1 VALRVSAVK
10 NNTFST
16 LVRLKAGTISGL
28 VVKQLPKRGVNMSNI
43 KRRVETLTEYG
54 RVSREA
60 LMKGAGFSSE
70 QLKRPFIGVVNGY
83 GELSPGANYLNQI
96 TKKVKAGITAAGGT
110 PVEFFVSATC
120 VSMPHGGENYRWT
133 LPYRDITASYIE
145 AVAEINYFDA
155 LVMVTVCDDAIPA
168 NCMAAARLGLPTI
181 IIPGGSM
188 AAADYNGRPMDW
200 THMIHKYG
208 ELQIN
213 AITPEEFAEI
223 HDCAICGGGNC
234 CGVATGNTGAIF
246 TEALGLTLPGAGTVH
261 GHGQE
266 ILDIGRRSGEQIMKL
281 LEQGLGTGQI
291 ITDKALENAVRVY
304 LAIGGS
310 TNSLLHIM
318 AIAHD
323 AGLELDLETFDRLSL
338 ETPHITNVAPAGEYN
353 TSDLHDAGGVQAVMK
368 ELAPM
373 LHLDVLTATGL
384 TLGENLAQASIH
396 NRRVIWPLDRPLE
409 PEGGI
414 AVLKGNLAP
423 NGAIVKQ
430 AAVPKNMIK
439 FQGPAR
445 VFNNEVA
452 ATTALVDQKIK
463 AGDVVV
469 INYQGPKG
477 DPGMR
482 QTGTIL
488 ANLLVGMNLIDKVAL
503 VTDGRTSGT
512 CEGLLVLH
520 LAPEA
525 AVGGPLAAVRDGDPI
540 EIDIVARRIKLLL
553 PENQIKAR
561 LEEWSPPKRI
571 EKGFLSIY
579 QKLVQQ
585 ANKGAVLDVD

>member
-1 VALRVSAVK
+1 MK
-10 NNTFST
+10 
-16 LVRLKAGTISGL
+16 K
-28 VVKQLPKRGVNMSNI
+28 I
-43 KRRVETLTEYG
+43 KRRIESLADYG
-54 RVSREA
+54 LVSREA
-60 LMKGAGFSSE
+60 LMKGAGFSRQ
-70 QLKRPFIGVVNGY
+70 QLDRPFIGVVNGY
-83 GELSPGANYLNQI
+83 GELTPGANYLNEI
-96 TKKVKAGITAAGGT
+96 AAEVKKGITAAGGT

-120 VSMPHGGENYRWT
+120 VSMPHGGDNYRWT

-145 AVAEINYFDA
+145 AVTEINYFDA

-188 AAADYNGRPMDW
+188 AAADHKGQRMDW
-200 THMIHKYG
+200 TKMIHKYG
-208 ELQIN
+208 ELQVDGISKD
-213 AITPEEFAEI
+213 EFEEI

-261 GHGQE
+261 GAGEE
-266 ILDIGRRSGEQIMKL
+266 IKTIGRQSGEQIMKL
-281 LEQGLGTGQI
+281 LEKGLGTDQI
-291 ITDKALENAVRVY
+291 ITRKSLENAVRVF
-304 LAIGGS
+304 LSVGGS

-323 AGLELDLETFDRLSL
+323 AGYPLDLETFDRLSR
-338 ETPHITNVAPAGEYN
+338 ETPHLTNVAPAGDYN
-353 TSDLHDAGGVQAVMK
+353 TNDLHDAGGIQAVMK
-368 ELAPM
+368 ELAPLM
-373 LHLDVLTATGL
+373 NLDVLTVSGE
-384 TLGENLAQASIH
+384 TLGNNLEQAAVR
-396 NRRVIWPLDRPLE
+396 NRDVIFPLDKPLE

-414 AVLKGNLAP
+414 AVVRGNLAP
-423 NGAIVKQ
+423 NGAIIKQ
-430 AAVPKNMIK
+430 AAVPANMMT

-445 VFNNEVA
+445 VYSNEVK
-452 ATTALVDQKIK
+452 ATTALVDGKIK

-469 INYQGPKG
+469 IRYQGPKG

-488 ANLLVGMNLIDKVAL
+488 ANLLVGMGLIDKVAL
-503 VTDGRTSGT
+503 VTDGRASGT

-525 AVGGPLAAVRDGDPI
+525 AVAGPIAAIQDGDI
-540 EIDIVARRIKLLL
+540 IDIDVVKRSISVQLTDKELAERLTDWQAPARHK
-553 PENQIKAR
+553 
-561 LEEWSPPKRI
+561 
-571 EKGFLSIY
+571 KGFLSIY

-585 ANKGAVLDVD
+585 ADKGAILTTDE

>member
-1 VALRVSAVK
+1 MK
-10 NNTFST
+10 
-16 LVRLKAGTISGL
+16 K
-28 VVKQLPKRGVNMSNI
+28 I
-43 KRRVETLTEYG
+43 KRRIEALADYG
-54 RVSREA
+54 LVSREA
-60 LMKGAGFSSE
+60 LMKGAGFSRH
-70 QLKRPFIGVVNGY
+70 QLDRPFIGVVNGY
-83 GELSPGANYLNQI
+83 GELTPGANYLNEI
-96 TKKVKAGITAAGGT
+96 AREVKEGITAAGGT
-110 PVEFFVSATC
+110 PVEFFISATC
-120 VSMPHGGENYRWT
+120 VSMPHGGDNYRWT

-181 IIPGGSM
+181 VIPGGSM
-188 AAADYNGRPMDW
+188 AAADYKGQRMDW
-200 THMIHKYG
+200 TKMIHKYG
-208 ELQIN
+208 ELQVDG
-213 AITPEEFAEI
+213 ITRDEFAEI

-261 GHGQE
+261 GAGEE
-266 ILDIGRRSGEQIMKL
+266 IREIGRRSGEQIMKL
-281 LEQGLGTGQI
+281 LAEGLGTDQI
-291 ITDKALENAVRVY
+291 ITRKSLENAVRVF
-304 LAIGGS
+304 LAVGGS

-323 AGLELDLETFDRLSL
+323 AGFPLDLETFDRLSR
-338 ETPHITNVAPAGEYN
+338 ETPHITNVAPAGKYN
-353 TSDLHDAGGVQAVMK
+353 TNDLHDAGGIQAVMK
-368 ELAPM
+368 ELAPL
-373 LHLDVLTATGL
+373 LHLDVITVSGETLEKNLT
-384 TLGENLAQASIH
+384 QAVVK
-396 NRRVIWPLDRPLE
+396 NRDVIFSLDNPLE

-414 AVLKGNLAP
+414 AVVSGNLAP
-423 NGAIVKQ
+423 DGAIIKQ
-430 AAVPKNMIK
+430 AAVPSNMMK

-445 VFNNEVA
+445 VYSNEVE
-452 ATTALVDQKIK
+452 ATTALVDGQIK

-469 INYQGPKG
+469 IRYQGPKG

-503 VTDGRTSGT
+503 VTDGRASGT

-525 AVGGPLAAVRDGDPI
+525 AIAGPIAAVQDGDI
-540 EIDIVARRIKLLL
+540 IDIDVAKRSISVQLSKKELSDRLTDWQAPPRRK
-553 PENQIKAR
+553 
-561 LEEWSPPKRI
+561 
-571 EKGFLSIY
+571 KGFLSIY

-585 ANKGAVLDVD
+585 ANKGAVLMTDE

>member
-1 VALRVSAVK
+1 MQKIR
-10 NNTFST
+10 
-16 LVRLKAGTISGL
+16 
-28 VVKQLPKRGVNMSNI
+28 
-43 KRRVETLTEYG
+43 RRVESLAEYG

-60 LMKGAGFSSE
+60 LMKGAGFSRQ
-70 QLKRPFIGVVNGY
+70 QLERPFIGVVNGY
-83 GELSPGANYLNQI
+83 GELTPGANYLNEI
-96 TKKVKAGITAAGGT
+96 AREVKKGITAAGGT

-145 AVAEINYFDA
+145 AVTEINYFDA

-188 AAADYNGRPMDW
+188 AAADYKGQRMDW
-200 THMIHKYG
+200 TKMIHKFG
-208 ELQIN
+208 ELQVEG
-213 AITPEEFAEI
+213 ITRDEFEEI

-234 CGVATGNTGAIF
+234 CGVATGNTGAMF

-261 GHGQE
+261 GAGEE
-266 ILDIGRRSGEQIMKL
+266 IKELGRQSGEQIMKL
-281 LEQGLGTGQI
+281 LALGLHTGKI
-291 ITDKALENAVRVY
+291 ITRDSLENAVRVF

-323 AGLELDLETFDRLSL
+323 AGFPLDLKTFDRLSR
-338 ETPHITNVAPAGEYN
+338 ETPHITNVAPAGIYN
-353 TSDLHDAGGVQAVMK
+353 TNDLHDAGGIQAVMK
-368 ELAPM
+368 ELSPLM
-373 LHLDVLTATGL
+373 NLDVLTVTGE
-384 TLGENLAQASIH
+384 TLGRNLEKAEVRNH
-396 NRRVIWPLDRPLE
+396 EVIFGLDKPVD

-414 AVLKGNLAP
+414 AVVSGNLAP
-423 NGAIVKQ
+423 NGAIIKQ
-430 AAVPKNMIK
+430 AAVPPSMMK

-445 VFNNEVA
+445 VFSNEVE
-452 ATTALVDQKIK
+452 ATTALVDGHIK

-469 INYQGPKG
+469 IRYQGPKG

-488 ANLLVGMNLIDKVAL
+488 ANLLVGMNLIEKVAL
-503 VTDGRTSGT
+503 VTDGRASGT
-512 CEGLLVLH
+512 CGGLLVLH

-525 AVGGPLAAVRDGDPI
+525 AVGGPIAALEDGDI
-540 EIDIVARRIKLLL
+540 IDIDVVKRSISAQLSDEEMQQ
-553 PENQIKAR
+553 PAGR
-561 LEEWSPPKRI
+561 LAPTST
-571 EKGFLSIY
+571 
-579 QKLVQQ
+579 
-585 ANKGAVLDVD
+585 A

>member
-1 VALRVSAVK
+1 MGGVK
-10 NNTFST
+10 MQ
-16 LVRLKAGTISGL
+16 K
-28 VVKQLPKRGVNMSNI
+28 I
-43 KRRVETLTEYG
+43 KRRVETLTDYG
-54 RVSREA
+54 RASREA
-60 LMKGAGFSSE
+60 LMKGAGFSRD
-70 QLKRPFIGVVNGY
+70 QLERPFIGVVNGY
-83 GELSPGANYLNQI
+83 GELSPGASYLNMI
-96 TKKVKAGITAAGGT
+96 AKEVKAGIAAAGGT
-110 PVEFFVSATC
+110 PVEFFISATC

-188 AAADYNGRPMDW
+188 AAADYKGQCMDW

-208 ELQIN
+208 ELQVN
-213 AITPEEFAEI
+213 AITPEEFKEI

-234 CGVATGNTGAIF
+234 CGVATGNTGAIV

-266 ILDIGRRSGEQIMKL
+266 ILDIGRRSGEQIMQL
-281 LEQGLGTGQI
+281 LEQGLGTKQI
-291 ITDKALENAVRVY
+291 ITEKALENAVRVF
-304 LAIGGS
+304 LSVGGS

-323 AGLELDLETFDRLSL
+323 AGLGLDLETFDRLSR
-338 ETPHITNVAPAGEYN
+338 EMPHITNVAPAGEYN
-353 TSDLHDAGGVQAVMK
+353 TNDLHDAGGVQAVMK
-368 ELAPM
+368 ELSSK

-384 TLGENLAQASIH
+384 TLGENLDKAAVRD
-396 NRRVIWPLDRPLE
+396 RRVIFPLDQPLE

-414 AVLKGNLAP
+414 AVVYGNLAP
-423 NGAIVKQ
+423 DGAIIKQ
-430 AAVPKNMIK
+430 AAVPNSMLT
-439 FQGPAR
+439 FRGPAR
-445 VFNNEVA
+445 VFNTEVA
-452 ATTALVDQKIK
+452 ATNALVDKKIS

-488 ANLLVGMNLIDKVAL
+488 ANLLVGMGLIDKIAL
-503 VTDGRTSGT
+503 VTDGRASGT

-520 LAPEA
+520 AAPEA

-540 EIDIVARRIKLLL
+540 EIDVARRRITLLL
-553 PENQIKAR
+553 PEDQIKSR
-561 LEEWSPPKRI
+561 LDEWSPPKRV

-585 ANKGAVLDVD
+585 ANKGAVLDVE

>member
-1 VALRVSAVK
+1 MK
-10 NNTFST
+10 
-16 LVRLKAGTISGL
+16 K
-28 VVKQLPKRGVNMSNI
+28 I
-43 KRRVETLTEYG
+43 KRRIESLADYG
-54 RVSREA
+54 LVSREA
-60 LMKGAGFSSE
+60 LMKGAGFSRQ
-70 QLKRPFIGVVNGY
+70 QLDRPFIGVVNGY
-83 GELSPGANYLNQI
+83 GELTPGAMYLNEI
-96 TKKVKAGITAAGGT
+96 AREVKKGITAAGGT

-120 VSMPHGGENYRWT
+120 VSMPHGGDNYRWT

-188 AAADYNGRPMDW
+188 AAADYKGQRMDW

-208 ELQIN
+208 ELQVDG
-213 AITPEEFAEI
+213 ITKDEFEEI

-261 GHGQE
+261 GAGEE
-266 ILDIGRRSGEQIMKL
+266 IKSLGRQSGEQIMKL
-281 LEQGLGTGQI
+281 LADGLGTDQI
-291 ITDKALENAVRVY
+291 ITRKSLENAVRVF
-304 LAIGGS
+304 LSVGGS

-323 AGLELDLETFDRLSL
+323 AGFPLDLETFDRLSR
-338 ETPHITNVAPAGEYN
+338 ETPHITNVAPAGAYN
-353 TSDLHDAGGVQAVMK
+353 TNDLHDAGGIQAVMK
-368 ELAPM
+368 ELAPLM
-373 LHLDVLTATGL
+373 HLDVLTVSGE
-384 TLGENLAQASIH
+384 TLGNNLEKAAVR
-396 NRRVIWPLDRPLE
+396 NRDVIFALDKPLE

-414 AVLKGNLAP
+414 AVVNGNLAP
-423 NGAIVKQ
+423 NGAIIKQ
-430 AAVPKNMIK
+430 AAVPKNMMT

-445 VFNNEVA
+445 VYSNEVE
-452 ATTALVDQKIK
+452 ATTALVDGKIK

-469 INYQGPKG
+469 IRYQGPKG

-503 VTDGRTSGT
+503 VTDGRASGT

-525 AVGGPLAAVRDGDPI
+525 AVAGPIAAIRDGDI
-540 EIDIVARRIKLLL
+540 IDIDVVKRSISVQLTDKELSERLTNWQAPPRRK
-553 PENQIKAR
+553 
-561 LEEWSPPKRI
+561 
-571 EKGFLSIY
+571 KGFLSIY

-585 ANKGAVLDVD
+585 ADKGAVLTTDE

>member
-1 VALRVSAVK
+1 
-10 NNTFST
+10 
-16 LVRLKAGTISGL
+16 
-28 VVKQLPKRGVNMSNI
+28 
-43 KRRVETLTEYG
+43 
-54 RVSREA
+54 
-60 LMKGAGFSSE
+60 
-70 QLKRPFIGVVNGY
+70 
-83 GELSPGANYLNQI
+83 
-96 TKKVKAGITAAGGT
+96 
-110 PVEFFVSATC
+110 
-120 VSMPHGGENYRWT
+120 
-133 LPYRDITASYIE
+133 
-145 AVAEINYFDA
+145 
-155 LVMVTVCDDAIPA
+155 
-168 NCMAAARLGLPTI
+168 
-181 IIPGGSM
+181 
-188 AAADYNGRPMDW
+188 MDW

-208 ELQIN
+208 ELQID
-213 AITPEEFAEI
+213 AITPEEFADI

-266 ILDIGRRSGEQIMKL
+266 IIDIGRRSGKQIMKL

-291 ITDKALENAVRVY
+291 ITEEALENAVRVY
-304 LAIGGS
+304 LAVGGS

-323 AGLELDLETFDRLSL
+323 AGLEMELDTFDRLSR
-338 ETPHITNVAPAGEYN
+338 ETPHISNVAPAGEYN
-353 TSDLHDAGGVQAVMK
+353 TNDLHDAGGVQAVMK

-373 LHLDVLTATGL
+373 LHLDVITANGL
-384 TLGENLAQASIH
+384 TLGENLAKASVR

-423 NGAIVKQ
+423 DGAIVKQ
-430 AAVPKNMIK
+430 AALPSNMIRFK
-439 FQGPAR
+439 GPAK

-452 ATTALVDQKIK
+452 ATTALVDKNIQ
-463 AGDVVV
+463 AGDVIV

-525 AVGGPLAAVRDGDPI
+525 AVGGPLAAVRDGDSI
-540 EIDIVARRIKLLL
+540 EIDVASRRISLLL
-553 PENQIKAR
+553 PEDQIKSR
-561 LEEWSPPKRI
+561 LDKWSPPKRI

-585 ANKGAVLDVD
+585 ANKGAVLDAD

>member
-1 VALRVSAVK
+1 MKKIR
-10 NNTFST
+10 
-16 LVRLKAGTISGL
+16 
-28 VVKQLPKRGVNMSNI
+28 
-43 KRRVETLTEYG
+43 RRVEMLSDYG
-54 RVSREA
+54 RMSREA
-60 LMKGAGFSSE
+60 LMKGAGFTRE
-70 QLKRPFIGVVNGY
+70 QLERPFIGVVNGY

-96 TKKVKAGITAAGGT
+96 TQEVKAGIAAAGGT
-110 PVEFFVSATC
+110 PVEFFVSAIC
-120 VSMPHGGENYRWT
+120 VGMPHGGENYRWT

-155 LVMVTVCDDAIPA
+155 LVMVTVCDEAIPA
-168 NCMAAARLGLPTI
+168 NCMAASRLGLPAI

-188 AAADYNGRPMDW
+188 AAAEYNGQSMDW
-200 THMIHKYG
+200 TKLIQKYG
-208 ELQIN
+208 ELQVN
-213 AITPEEFAEI
+213 AITPEEFSKI
-223 HDCAICGGGNC
+223 HDIAVCGGGNC

-246 TEALGLTLPGAGTVH
+246 AEALGLALPGAGTVH
-261 GHGQE
+261 GRGKE

-281 LEQGLGTGQI
+281 LEQGIGTKKI
-291 ITDKALENAVRVY
+291 ITPEALENALRVF

-323 AGLELDLETFDRLSL
+323 AGLELPLETFDRLSR

-353 TSDLHDAGGVQAVMK
+353 TNDLHNAGGVQAVMK
-368 ELAPM
+368 ELTPK
-373 LHLDVLTATGL
+373 LHLNALTATGC
-384 TLGENLAQASIH
+384 TLGENLSKTAVRD
-396 NRRVIWPLDRPLE
+396 RRVIFPLDRPLE

-414 AVLKGNLAP
+414 AVVYGNLAP
-423 NGAIVKQ
+423 AGAIIKQ
-430 AAVPKNMIK
+430 AAVPKSMMQ
-439 FQGPAR
+439 FHGPAR

-452 ATTALVDQKIK
+452 ATNALLDQKIS

-482 QTGTIL
+482 QTGTML
-488 ANLLVGMNLIDKVAL
+488 ANLLVGMGLIDKVAL

-512 CEGLLVLH
+512 CKGLLVVH
-520 LAPEA
+520 TAPEA
-525 AVGGPLAAVRDGDPI
+525 AVGGPIAAVQDGDPI
-540 EIDIVARRIKLLL
+540 EIDVAARRLTLLL
-553 PENQIKAR
+553 PEEEIISR
-561 LEEWSPPKRI
+561 LSAWRPPPRV

-585 ANKGAVLDVD
+585 ADQGAILAVD

>member
-1 VALRVSAVK
+1 MK
-10 NNTFST
+10 
-16 LVRLKAGTISGL
+16 K
-28 VVKQLPKRGVNMSNI
+28 I
-43 KRRVETLTEYG
+43 KRRIESLADYG
-54 RVSREA
+54 LVSREA
-60 LMKGAGFSSE
+60 LMKGTGFSRQ
-70 QLKRPFIGVVNGY
+70 QLDQPFVGVVNGY
-83 GELSPGANYLNQI
+83 GELTPGANYLNEI
-96 TKKVKAGITAAGGT
+96 VREVKKGITAAGGT
-110 PVEFFVSATC
+110 PVEFFISATC
-120 VSMPHGGENYRWT
+120 VSMPHGGDNYRWT

-188 AAADYNGRPMDW
+188 AAADYRGQRMDW
-200 THMIHKYG
+200 TKMIHKYG
-208 ELQIN
+208 ELQVDG
-213 AITPEEFAEI
+213 ITQNEFEEI

-261 GHGQE
+261 GAGEE
-266 ILDIGRRSGEQIMKL
+266 IKKIGRQSGEQIMKL
-281 LEQGLGTGQI
+281 LEQGLGTDQI
-291 ITDKALENAVRVY
+291 ITRKSLENAVRVF
-304 LAIGGS
+304 LSVGGS

-323 AGLELDLETFDRLSL
+323 AGYPLDLATFDRLSR
-338 ETPHITNVAPAGEYN
+338 ETPHLTNVAPAGVYN
-353 TSDLHDAGGVQAVMK
+353 TNDLHDAGGIQAVMK
-368 ELAPM
+368 ELAPLM
-373 LHLDVLTATGL
+373 DLDVLTVSGE
-384 TLGENLAQASIH
+384 TLGNNLEQAAVR
-396 NRRVIWPLDRPLE
+396 NRDVIFPLDKPLD

-414 AVLKGNLAP
+414 AVVSGNLAP
-423 NGAIVKQ
+423 NGAIIKQ
-430 AAVPKNMIK
+430 AAVPVNMMT

-445 VFNNEVA
+445 VYSNEVE
-452 ATTALVDQKIK
+452 ATTALVDGKIK

-469 INYQGPKG
+469 IRYQGPKG

-488 ANLLVGMNLIDKVAL
+488 ANLLVGMDLIDKVAL
-503 VTDGRTSGT
+503 VTDGRASGT

-525 AVGGPLAAVRDGDPI
+525 AVAGPIAAIQNGDI
-540 EIDIVARRIKLLL
+540 IDIDVVKRSISVQLTDKELRERLTDWQAPARHK
-553 PENQIKAR
+553 
-561 LEEWSPPKRI
+561 
-571 EKGFLSIY
+571 KGFLSIY

-585 ANKGAVLDVD
+585 ADKGAILTTEE

>member
-1 VALRVSAVK
+1 
-10 NNTFST
+10 
-16 LVRLKAGTISGL
+16 
-28 VVKQLPKRGVNMSNI
+28 
-43 KRRVETLTEYG
+43 
-54 RVSREA
+54 
-60 LMKGAGFSSE
+60 
-70 QLKRPFIGVVNGY
+70 
-83 GELSPGANYLNQI
+83 
-96 TKKVKAGITAAGGT
+96 
-110 PVEFFVSATC
+110 
-120 VSMPHGGENYRWT
+120 
-133 LPYRDITASYIE
+133 
-145 AVAEINYFDA
+145 
-155 LVMVTVCDDAIPA
+155 
-168 NCMAAARLGLPTI
+168 MAAARLGLPVI

-188 AAADYNGRPMDW
+188 AASDYKGQPMDW

-208 ELQIN
+208 ELQID
-213 AITPEEFAEI
+213 AITPEEFADI

-266 ILDIGRRSGEQIMKL
+266 IIDIGRRSGKQIMKL

-291 ITDKALENAVRVY
+291 ITEEALENAVRVY
-304 LAIGGS
+304 LAVGGS

-323 AGLELDLETFDRLSL
+323 AGLEMELDTFDRLSR
-338 ETPHITNVAPAGEYN
+338 ETPHISNVAPAGEYN
-353 TSDLHDAGGVQAVMK
+353 TNDLHDAGGVQAVMK

-373 LHLDVLTATGL
+373 LHLDVITANGL
-384 TLGENLAQASIH
+384 TLGENLAKASVR

-423 NGAIVKQ
+423 DGAIVKQ
-430 AAVPKNMIK
+430 AALPSNMIRFK
-439 FQGPAR
+439 GPAK

-452 ATTALVDQKIK
+452 ATTALVDKNIQ
-463 AGDVVV
+463 AGDVIV

-525 AVGGPLAAVRDGDPI
+525 AVGGPLAAVRDGDSI
-540 EIDIVARRIKLLL
+540 EIDVASRRISLLL
-553 PENQIKAR
+553 PEDQIKSR
-561 LEEWSPPKRI
+561 LDKWSPPKRI

-585 ANKGAVLDVD
+585 ANKGAVLDAD

>member
-1 VALRVSAVK
+1 MQK
-10 NNTFST
+10 
-16 LVRLKAGTISGL
+16 
-28 VVKQLPKRGVNMSNI
+28 I

-60 LMKGAGFSSE
+60 LMKGAGFSRE

-83 GELSPGANYLNQI
+83 GELSPGANYLNEI
-96 TKKVKAGITAAGGT
+96 ANHVKTGIAAAGGT

-133 LPYRDITASYIE
+133 LPYRDITAAYIE

-168 NCMAAARLGLPTI
+168 NCMAAARLGLPAI

-188 AAADYNGRPMDW
+188 AAADYECRPMDW

-208 ELQIN
+208 ELQVN
-213 AITPEEFAEI
+213 GITPEEFAEI

-234 CGVATGNTGAIF
+234 CGVATGNTGAII

-261 GHGQE
+261 GQGQE

-281 LEQGLGTGQI
+281 LEQGLGTAQI
-291 ITDKALENAVRVY
+291 ITEKAFENAIRVY
-304 LAIGGS
+304 LAVGGS

-323 AGLELDLETFDRLSL
+323 AGLDLDLETFDRLGRV
-338 ETPHITNVAPAGEYN
+338 TPHITNVAPAGEYN

-368 ELAPM
+368 ELAPL
-373 LHLDVLTATGL
+373 LHLDVLTANGL
-384 TLGENLAQASIH
+384 TLGENLARAPARD
-396 NRRVIWPLDRPLE
+396 RRVIWPLDRPLE

-430 AAVPKNMIK
+430 AAVPKNMLK
-439 FQGPAR
+439 FRGPAR

-452 ATTALVDQKIK
+452 ATTALVDQKIQ

-525 AVGGPLAAVRDGDPI
+525 TVGGPLAAVQDEDPI
-540 EIDIVARRIKLLL
+540 EIDVAARRITLLL
-553 PENQIKAR
+553 PEDQIKSR
-561 LEEWSPPKRI
+561 LDAWSPPKPVK
-571 EKGFLSIY
+571 KGFLSIY

-585 ANKGAVLDVD
+585 AEKGAVLDVE

>member
-1 VALRVSAVK
+1 M
-10 NNTFST
+10 
-16 LVRLKAGTISGL
+16 
-28 VVKQLPKRGVNMSNI
+28 PKI
-43 KRRVETLTEYG
+43 KRRVDTLTDYG

-60 LMKGAGFSSE
+60 LMKGAGFSRE
-70 QLKRPFIGVVNGY
+70 QLKRPFIGIVNGY
-83 GELSPGANYLNQI
+83 GELSPGANYLNHI
-96 TKKVKAGITAAGGT
+96 TKQVKAGITEAGGT

-145 AVAEINYFDA
+145 AVAQINYFDA

-168 NCMAAARLGLPTI
+168 NCMAAARLGLPVI

-188 AAADYNGRPMDW
+188 AASDYKGQPMDW

-208 ELQIN
+208 ELQID
-213 AITPEEFAEI
+213 AITPEEFADI

-266 ILDIGRRSGEQIMKL
+266 IIDIGRRSGKQIMKL

-291 ITDKALENAVRVY
+291 ITEEALENAVRVY
-304 LAIGGS
+304 LAVGGS

-323 AGLELDLETFDRLSL
+323 AGLEMELDTFDRLSR
-338 ETPHITNVAPAGEYN
+338 ETPHISNVAPAGEYN
-353 TSDLHDAGGVQAVMK
+353 TNDLHDAGGVQAVMK

-373 LHLDVLTATGL
+373 LHLDVITANGL
-384 TLGENLAQASIH
+384 TLGENLAKASVR

-423 NGAIVKQ
+423 DGAIVKQ
-430 AAVPKNMIK
+430 AALPSNMIRFK
-439 FQGPAR
+439 GPAK

-452 ATTALVDQKIK
+452 ATTALVDKNIQ
-463 AGDVVV
+463 AGDVIV

-525 AVGGPLAAVRDGDPI
+525 AVGGPLAAVRDGDSI
-540 EIDIVARRIKLLL
+540 EIDVASRRISLLL
-553 PENQIKAR
+553 PEDQIKSR
-561 LEEWSPPKRI
+561 LDKWSPPKRI

-585 ANKGAVLDVD
+585 ANKGAVLDAD

>member
-1 VALRVSAVK
+1 MKLAKALRGVK
-10 NNTFST
+10 MQ
-16 LVRLKAGTISGL
+16 K
-28 VVKQLPKRGVNMSNI
+28 I
-43 KRRVETLTEYG
+43 KRRVETLTDYG
-54 RVSREA
+54 RASREA
-60 LMKGAGFSSE
+60 LMKGAGFSRD
-70 QLKRPFIGVVNGY
+70 QLERPFIGVVNGY
-83 GELSPGANYLNQI
+83 GELSPGANYLNMI
-96 TKKVKAGITAAGGT
+96 AKEVKAGIAAAGGT
-110 PVEFFVSATC
+110 PVEFFISATC

-188 AAADYNGRPMDW
+188 AAADYKGQCMDW

-208 ELQIN
+208 ELKVN
-213 AITPEEFAEI
+213 AITPEEFKEI

-234 CGVATGNTGAIF
+234 CGVATGNTGAIV

-266 ILDIGRRSGEQIMKL
+266 ILDIGRRSGEQIMQL
-281 LEQGLGTGQI
+281 LEQGLGTKQI
-291 ITDKALENAVRVY
+291 ITEKALENAVRVF
-304 LAIGGS
+304 LSVGGS

-323 AGLELDLETFDRLSL
+323 AGLGLDLETFDRLSR
-338 ETPHITNVAPAGEYN
+338 ETPHITNVAPAGEHN
-353 TSDLHDAGGVQAVMK
+353 TNDLHDAGGVQAVMK
-368 ELAPM
+368 ELSSK

-384 TLGENLAQASIH
+384 TLGENLDKAAVRD
-396 NRRVIWPLDRPLE
+396 RRVIFPLDQPLE

-414 AVLKGNLAP
+414 AVVYGNLAP
-423 NGAIVKQ
+423 DGAIIKQ
-430 AAVPKNMIK
+430 AAVPNSMLT
-439 FQGPAR
+439 FRGPAR
-445 VFNNEVA
+445 VFNTEVA
-452 ATTALVDQKIK
+452 ATNALVDKKIS

-488 ANLLVGMNLIDKVAL
+488 ANLLVGMGLIDKIAL
-503 VTDGRTSGT
+503 VTDGRASGT

-520 LAPEA
+520 AAPEA

-540 EIDIVARRIKLLL
+540 EIDVAARCISLLL
-553 PENQIKAR
+553 PQEKISAR
-561 LEEWSPPKRI
+561 LDEWKRPPRI

-579 QKLVQQ
+579 QSLVQQ
-585 ANKGAVLDVD
+585 AHKGAVLSVKEK

>member
-1 VALRVSAVK
+1 MQK
-10 NNTFST
+10 
-16 LVRLKAGTISGL
+16 
-28 VVKQLPKRGVNMSNI
+28 I

-60 LMKGAGFSSE
+60 LMKGAGFSRE

-83 GELSPGANYLNQI
+83 GELSPGANYLNEI
-96 TKKVKAGITAAGGT
+96 ANHVKTGIAAAGGT
-110 PVEFFVSATC
+110 PVGFFVSATC

-133 LPYRDITASYIE
+133 LPYRDITAAYIE

-168 NCMAAARLGLPTI
+168 NCMAAARLGLPAI

-188 AAADYNGRPMDW
+188 AAADYECRPMDW

-208 ELQIN
+208 ELQVN
-213 AITPEEFAEI
+213 GITPEEFAEI

-234 CGVATGNTGAIF
+234 CGVATGNTGAII

-261 GHGQE
+261 GQGQE

-281 LEQGLGTGQI
+281 LEQGLGTAQI
-291 ITDKALENAVRVY
+291 ITEKAFENAIRVY
-304 LAIGGS
+304 LAVGGS

-323 AGLELDLETFDRLSL
+323 AGLDLDLETFDRLGRV
-338 ETPHITNVAPAGEYN
+338 TPHITNVAPAGEYN

-368 ELAPM
+368 ELAPL
-373 LHLDVLTATGL
+373 LHLDVLTANGL
-384 TLGENLAQASIH
+384 TLGENLARAPARD
-396 NRRVIWPLDRPLE
+396 RRVIWPLDRPLE

-430 AAVPKNMIK
+430 AAVPKNMLK
-439 FQGPAR
+439 FRGPAR

-452 ATTALVDQKIK
+452 ATTALVDQKIQ

-525 AVGGPLAAVRDGDPI
+525 AVGGPLAAVQDEDPI
-540 EIDIVARRIKLLL
+540 EIDVAARRITLLL
-553 PENQIKAR
+553 PEDQIKSR
-561 LEEWSPPKRI
+561 LDAWSPPKPVK
-571 EKGFLSIY
+571 KGFLSIY

-585 ANKGAVLDVD
+585 AEKGAVLDVE

>member
-1 VALRVSAVK
+1 MQR
-10 NNTFST
+10 
-16 LVRLKAGTISGL
+16 
-28 VVKQLPKRGVNMSNI
+28 I
-43 KRRVETLTEYG
+43 KRRVETLTDYG
-54 RVSREA
+54 RASREA
-60 LMKGAGFSSE
+60 LMKGAGFSRD
-70 QLKRPFIGVVNGY
+70 QLERPFIGVVNGY

-96 TKKVKAGITAAGGT
+96 AKAVKAGIAAAGGT

-188 AAADYNGRPMDW
+188 AAAEHKGQSMDW
-200 THMIHKYG
+200 TKMIHKFG
-208 ELQIN
+208 ELQVN
-213 AITPEEFAEI
+213 AITQEEFDQI

-261 GHGQE
+261 GNGDE

-281 LEQGLGTGQI
+281 LEQGLGTRQI
-291 ITDKALENAVRVY
+291 ITEKTLENAVRVY

-323 AGLELDLETFDRLSL
+323 AGLELDLETFDRLSR
-338 ETPHITNVAPAGEYN
+338 ETPHITNIAPAGEYN
-353 TSDLHDAGGVQAVMK
+353 INALHDAGGVQAVMK
-368 ELAPM
+368 ELSSK
-373 LHLDVLTATGL
+373 LHHDVLTVTGL
-384 TLGENLAQASIH
+384 TLGENLEKASVRD
-396 NRRVIWPLDRPLE
+396 RRVIFPLDKPLE

-414 AVLKGNLAP
+414 AVVYGNIAP
-423 NGAIVKQ
+423 DGAIIKQ
-430 AAVPKNMIK
+430 AAVPNSMMK
-439 FQGPAR
+439 FRGPAR
-445 VFNNEVA
+445 VFNNEVS
-452 ATTALVDQKIK
+452 ATNALIEKKIS

-488 ANLLVGMNLIDKVAL
+488 ANLLVGMGLIDKVAL
-503 VTDGRTSGT
+503 VTDGRASGT
-512 CEGLLVLH
+512 CQGLLVLH
-520 LAPEA
+520 AAPEA
-525 AVGGPLAAVRDGDPI
+525 AIGGPLAAVQDGDPI
-540 EIDIVARRIKLLL
+540 EIDVAARRISLLM
-553 PENQIKAR
+553 PEEEIRAR
-561 LEEWSPPKRI
+561 LSEWTPPLRVKR
-571 EKGFLSIY
+571 GFLSIY
-579 QKLVQQ
+579 QQLVQQ
-585 ANKGAVLDVD
+585 ADKGAVLSVNEK

>member
-1 VALRVSAVK
+1 MQKIR
-10 NNTFST
+10 
-16 LVRLKAGTISGL
+16 
-28 VVKQLPKRGVNMSNI
+28 
-43 KRRVETLTEYG
+43 RRVESLAEYG

-60 LMKGAGFSSE
+60 LMKGAGFSRK
-70 QLKRPFIGVVNGY
+70 QLERPFIGVVNGY
-83 GELSPGANYLNQI
+83 GELTPGANYLNEI
-96 TKKVKAGITAAGGT
+96 TRQVKKGITAAGGT

-145 AVAEINYFDA
+145 AVTEINYFDA

-188 AAADYNGRPMDW
+188 AAADYKGQRMDW
-200 THMIHKYG
+200 TKMIHKFG
-208 ELQIN
+208 ELQVDG
-213 AITPEEFAEI
+213 ITRDEFEEI

-234 CGVATGNTGAIF
+234 CGVATGNTGAMF

-261 GHGQE
+261 GAGEE
-266 ILDIGRRSGEQIMKL
+266 IKELGRQSGEQIMTL
-281 LEQGLGTGQI
+281 LEQDLHTGKI
-291 ITDKALENAVRVY
+291 ITRESLENAVRVF

-323 AGLELDLETFDRLSL
+323 AGFPLNLKTFDRLSR
-338 ETPHITNVAPAGEYN
+338 ETPHITNVAPAGIYN
-353 TSDLHDAGGVQAVMK
+353 TNDLHDAGGIQAVMK
-368 ELAPM
+368 ELSPM
-373 LHLDVLTATGL
+373 MNLDVLTVTGK
-384 TLGENLAQASIH
+384 TLGRNLEKAEVRNH
-396 NRRVIWPLDRPLE
+396 EVIYGLE
-409 PEGGI
+409 KPVDPEGGI
-414 AVLKGNLAP
+414 AVVSGNLAP
-423 NGAIVKQ
+423 NGAIIKQ
-430 AAVPKNMIK
+430 AAVPPSMMT

-445 VFNNEVA
+445 VFSNEVE
-452 ATTALVDQKIK
+452 ATTALVDGYIK

-469 INYQGPKG
+469 IRYQGPKG

-488 ANLLVGMNLIDKVAL
+488 ANLLVGMNLIEKVAL
-503 VTDGRTSGT
+503 VTDGRASGT
-512 CEGLLVLH
+512 CGGLLVLH

-525 AVGGPLAAVRDGDPI
+525 AVGGPIAALQDGDI
-540 EIDIVARRIKLLL
+540 IDIDVVTRSISVQLSEEELQNRLADWRPPARHK
-553 PENQIKAR
+553 
-561 LEEWSPPKRI
+561 
-571 EKGFLSIY
+571 KGFLSIY

-585 ANKGAVLDVD
+585 ADKGAVLSTDE

>member
-1 VALRVSAVK
+1 MK
-10 NNTFST
+10 
-16 LVRLKAGTISGL
+16 K
-28 VVKQLPKRGVNMSNI
+28 I
-43 KRRVETLTEYG
+43 KRRIESLADYG
-54 RVSREA
+54 LVSREA
-60 LMKGAGFSSE
+60 LMKGAGFSRR
-70 QLKRPFIGVVNGY
+70 QLDQPFIGVVNGY
-83 GELSPGANYLNQI
+83 GELTPGANYLNEI
-96 TKKVKAGITAAGGT
+96 AREVKKGITAAGGT

-120 VSMPHGGENYRWT
+120 VSMPHGGDNYRWT

-188 AAADYNGRPMDW
+188 AAGDHKGQRMDW

-208 ELQIN
+208 ELQVDGISKD
-213 AITPEEFAEI
+213 EFEEI

-261 GHGQE
+261 GAGEE
-266 ILDIGRRSGEQIMKL
+266 IKTIGRQSGEQIMKL
-281 LEQGLGTGQI
+281 LAEGLGTDQI
-291 ITDKALENAVRVY
+291 ITRKSLENAVRVF
-304 LAIGGS
+304 LSVGGS

-323 AGLELDLETFDRLSL
+323 AGLPLDLETFDRLSR
-338 ETPHITNVAPAGEYN
+338 ETPHITNVAPAGTYN
-353 TSDLHDAGGVQAVMK
+353 TNDLHDAGGIQAVMK
-368 ELAPM
+368 ELAPLM
-373 LHLDVLTATGL
+373 HLDVLTVSGE
-384 TLGENLAQASIH
+384 TLGSNLKQATVR
-396 NRRVIWPLDRPLE
+396 NRDVIFTMDKPLE

-414 AVLKGNLAP
+414 AVVSGNLAP
-423 NGAIVKQ
+423 NGAIIKQ
-430 AAVPKNMIK
+430 AAVPKNMMT

-445 VFNNEVA
+445 VYSNEVE
-452 ATTALVDQKIK
+452 ATTALVDGKIK

-469 INYQGPKG
+469 IRYQGPKG

-503 VTDGRTSGT
+503 VTDGRASGT

-520 LAPEA
+520 LSPEA
-525 AVGGPLAAVRDGDPI
+525 AVAGPIAAIQDGDI
-540 EIDIVARRIKLLL
+540 IDIDVAKRSISVQLTDKELSERLTDWQAPPRRK
-553 PENQIKAR
+553 
-561 LEEWSPPKRI
+561 
-571 EKGFLSIY
+571 KGFLSIY

-585 ANKGAVLDVD
+585 ADKGAILTTDE

>member
-1 VALRVSAVK
+1 MQK
-10 NNTFST
+10 
-16 LVRLKAGTISGL
+16 
-28 VVKQLPKRGVNMSNI
+28 I

-60 LMKGAGFSSE
+60 LMKGAGFSRE

-83 GELSPGANYLNQI
+83 GELSPGANYLNEI
-96 TKKVKAGITAAGGT
+96 ANHVKTGIAAAGGT

-133 LPYRDITASYIE
+133 LPYRDITAAYIE

-168 NCMAAARLGLPTI
+168 NCMAAARLGLPAI

-188 AAADYNGRPMDW
+188 AAADYECRPMDW

-208 ELQIN
+208 ELQVN
-213 AITPEEFAEI
+213 GITPEEFAEI

-234 CGVATGNTGAIF
+234 CGVATGNTGAII

-261 GHGQE
+261 GQGQE

-281 LEQGLGTGQI
+281 LEQGLGTAQI
-291 ITDKALENAVRVY
+291 ITEKAFENAIRVY
-304 LAIGGS
+304 LAVGGS

-323 AGLELDLETFDRLSL
+323 AGLDLDLETFDRLGRV
-338 ETPHITNVAPAGEYN
+338 TPHITNVAPAGEYN

-368 ELAPM
+368 ELAPL
-373 LHLDVLTATGL
+373 LHLDVLTANGL
-384 TLGENLAQASIH
+384 TLGENLARAPARD
-396 NRRVIWPLDRPLE
+396 RRVIWPLDRPLE

-430 AAVPKNMIK
+430 AAVPKNMLK
-439 FQGPAR
+439 FRGPAR

-452 ATTALVDQKIK
+452 ATTALVDQKIQ

-525 AVGGPLAAVRDGDPI
+525 AVGGPLAAVQDEDPI
-540 EIDIVARRIKLLL
+540 EIDVAARRITLLL
-553 PENQIKAR
+553 PEDQIKSR
-561 LEEWSPPKRI
+561 LDAWSPPKPVK
-571 EKGFLSIY
+571 KGFLSIY

-585 ANKGAVLDVD
+585 AEKGAVLDVE